1 MKPNKSNQQQPEP
14 AEPKWDNEN
23 ISDSFSRY
31 ADYLHEKAKWTFLKD
46 KTHVEL
52 IFAFRSTGE
61 GILLLVRGD
70 RNEFVANLKALIQE
84 SDITGIVH
92 IAEAWARFGG
102 DKDHITRQILWGE
115 MAIHDLKPEHR
126 MEVLTV
132 SVQSKDG
139 QSFCW
144 IDPIKRNEK
153 TGEVSL
159 DIGFKLKKIEG
170 RFGRLF
176 V

>member
-1 MKPNKSNQQQPEP
+1 MTDELNKHL
-14 AEPKWDNEN
+14 AEPETPIWDASNPDE
-23 ISDSFSRY
+23 SFSRY
-31 ADYLHEKAKWTFLKD
+31 ADFLHRKAKWTFLKD

-52 IFAFRSTGE
+52 IFAFRPAGE

-70 RNEFVANLKALIQE
+70 RDEFVANLKQMIRN
-84 SDITGIVH
+84 SDVVGVVH

-102 DKDHITRQILWGE
+102 DNDHTTRQIMWGE

-126 MEVLTV
+126 MEILSV

-139 QSFCW
+139 QSSCW
-144 IDPIKRNEK
+144 IDPIKRNGK

-159 DIGFKLKKIEG
+159 EKGFKLENVEG

-176 V
+176 A